1 MRTKSM
7 SESKRGALLLC
18 LSAGFCLFS
27 GCSDEPKQ
35 VKPTPRP
42 YRGQQTQV
50 QSDTP
55 TVENTEERGEEIRR
69 VCSRKAQTSTDI
81 SRCWMEE
88 SERRGAKKF
97 DAQLNL
103 QLLVSPEGKAQEIN
117 VINSTAELKTL
128 EGCVVEAV
136 RSWNFPTGQTV
147 APAQCN
153 FLLRPMM

>member
-7 SESKRGALLLC
+7 SSRSMSTSGALLLC
-18 LSAGFCLFS
+18 LSAGMLWSCA
-27 GCSDEPKQ
+27 DEPKQ
-35 VKPTPRP
+35 VKPTSRP
-42 YRGQQTQV
+42 YKGQPQTQT
-50 QSDTP
+50 DTP
-55 TVENTEERGEEIRR
+55 TVENTEERGEDIRR

-97 DAQLNL
+97 DVELKL
-103 QLLVSPEGKAQEIN
+103 GLLVSPEGKAQEVN
-117 VINSTAELKTL
+117 VLNSTAEFKAL
-128 EGCVVEAV
+128 EACVVEAV
-136 RSWNFPTGQTV
+136 RGWNFPSGQTM